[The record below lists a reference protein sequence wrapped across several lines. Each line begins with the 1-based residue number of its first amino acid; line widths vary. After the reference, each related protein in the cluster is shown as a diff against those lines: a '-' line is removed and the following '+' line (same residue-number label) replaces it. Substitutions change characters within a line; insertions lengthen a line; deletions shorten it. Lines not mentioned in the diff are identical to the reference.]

1 MAVCTD
7 GACLGNPGPGGWA
20 AVLACQGKTKELSGG
35 YRLTTNNRMEL
46 MGLIKALE
54 SLKEPCDVTAT
65 TDSKYLHDAIAK
77 GWLKGWQK
85 KGWVTAEKKPVKNQ
99 DLWRALDA
107 LLKIHRVTF
116 QWVRGH
122 AGHVENE
129 RCDVLARQAAQRRD
143 LPADEGYAK

>member
-20 AVLACQGKTKELSGG
+20 AVLSCQGKTRELSGG

-46 MGLIKALE
+46 LGLIRALE
-54 SLKEPCDVTAT
+54 SLQEPCDVTAT
-65 TDSKYLHDAIAK
+65 TDSRYLHDAIDK
-77 GWLKGWQK
+77 GWLKNWQK
-85 KGWVTAEKKPVKNQ
+85 KGWVTAERKPVKNQ

-122 AGHVENE
+122 AGHAGNE
-129 RCDVLARQAAQRRD
+129 RCDQLASQAARRRD
-143 LPADEGYAK
+143 LPADEGYVK